1 MSPGPHAGPGPRIL
15 KVEGCGPHRAIRVS
29 LHRIARTNTP
39 DAPES
44 ALFPMSTLWR
54 NNIMDDYLKQ
64 AIELVK
70 AQSSVRVMQE
80 EEMVAMIRTL
90 ASSLKDLESGVHAE
104 EEEEAP
110 MPSPAKSIREKSITC
125 LECGKSFKLITRKH
139 LAKHGLDA
147 DSYRRK
153 WGIKSDAPLVC
164 KSIQRVRRK
173 KMKDMRLW
181 EKRHASED

>member
-1 MSPGPHAGPGPRIL
+1 
-15 KVEGCGPHRAIRVS
+15 
-29 LHRIARTNTP
+29 
-39 DAPES
+39 
-44 ALFPMSTLWR
+44 
-54 NNIMDDYLKQ
+54 MDDYLKQ

-90 ASSLKDLESGVHAE
+90 ASSLKDLESGNHVE
-104 EEEEAP
+104 EEETP
-110 MPSPAKSIREKSITC
+110 LPSPSKSIKEKSITC

-153 WGIKSDAPLVC
+153 WGIRSDVPLVC
-164 KSIQRVRRK
+164 KSIQRIRRK

-181 EKRHASED
+181 EKRHAAEN

>member
-1 MSPGPHAGPGPRIL
+1 
-15 KVEGCGPHRAIRVS
+15 
-29 LHRIARTNTP
+29 
-39 DAPES
+39 
-44 ALFPMSTLWR
+44 
-54 NNIMDDYLKQ
+54 MDDYLKQ

-90 ASSLKDLESGVHAE
+90 ASSLKNLESGIQPE
-104 EEEEAP
+104 EEDDAP
-110 MPSPAKSIREKSITC
+110 VTSPSKSIREKSITC

-147 DSYRRK
+147 DAYRRK
-153 WGIKSDAPLVC
+153 WGLKSDTPLVC

-181 EKRHASED
+181 EKRHAAEN

>member
-1 MSPGPHAGPGPRIL
+1 
-15 KVEGCGPHRAIRVS
+15 
-29 LHRIARTNTP
+29 
-39 DAPES
+39 
-44 ALFPMSTLWR
+44 
-54 NNIMDDYLKQ
+54 MDDYLKQ

-90 ASSLKDLESGVHAE
+90 ASSLKNLESGIQPE
-104 EEEEAP
+104 EEDDT
-110 MPSPAKSIREKSITC
+110 PSASPSKSIREKSITC

-147 DSYRRK
+147 DAYRRK
-153 WGIKSDAPLVC
+153 WGLKSDTPLVC

-181 EKRHASED
+181 EKRHAAEN

>member
-1 MSPGPHAGPGPRIL
+1 
-15 KVEGCGPHRAIRVS
+15 
-29 LHRIARTNTP
+29 
-39 DAPES
+39 
-44 ALFPMSTLWR
+44 
-54 NNIMDDYLKQ
+54 MDDYLKQ

-90 ASSLKDLESGVHAE
+90 AVSLKNLENNPLPENDE
-104 EEEEAP
+104 EELSLPAP
-110 MPSPAKSIREKSITC
+110 SKSIREKSITC

-139 LAKHGLDA
+139 LARHGLDA

-153 WGIKSDAPLVC
+153 WGIKSDTPLVC

-181 EKRHASED
+181 EKRHPAAEA

>member
-1 MSPGPHAGPGPRIL
+1 
-15 KVEGCGPHRAIRVS
+15 
-29 LHRIARTNTP
+29 
-39 DAPES
+39 
-44 ALFPMSTLWR
+44 
-54 NNIMDDYLKQ
+54 MDDYLKQ

-90 ASSLKDLESGVHAE
+90 ASSLKNLESGAQPEDE
-104 EEEEAP
+104 EEDLP
-110 MPSPAKSIREKSITC
+110 LPTPAKSIREKSITC
-125 LECGKSFKLITRKH
+125 MECGKSFKLITRKH

-153 WGIKSDAPLVC
+153 WGIKSDTPLVC

-173 KMKDMRLW
+173 KMKGMRLW
-181 EKRHASED
+181 EKRHPSAED

>member
-1 MSPGPHAGPGPRIL
+1 
-15 KVEGCGPHRAIRVS
+15 
-29 LHRIARTNTP
+29 
-39 DAPES
+39 
-44 ALFPMSTLWR
+44 
-54 NNIMDDYLKQ
+54 MDDYLKQ

-80 EEMVAMIRTL
+80 EEMVTMIRTL
-90 ASSLKDLESGVHAE
+90 AASLKNLETGAQPE
-104 EEEEAP
+104 EEEEITLP
-110 MPSPAKSIREKSITC
+110 TPAKSIKEKSITC

-139 LAKHGLDA
+139 LARHGLDA

-153 WGIKSDAPLVC
+153 WGIKSDTPLVC

-181 EKRHASED
+181 EKRHAAAEE

>member
-1 MSPGPHAGPGPRIL
+1 
-15 KVEGCGPHRAIRVS
+15 
-29 LHRIARTNTP
+29 
-39 DAPES
+39 
-44 ALFPMSTLWR
+44 
-54 NNIMDDYLKQ
+54 MDDYLKQ

-80 EEMVAMIRTL
+80 EEIVAMIRAL
-90 ASSLKDLESGVHAE
+90 AASLRKLEEHEAVE
-104 EEEEAP
+104 EEDAQTMAP
-110 MPSPAKSIREKSITC
+110 SRSIKEKSITC

-139 LAKHGLDA
+139 LAQHGLDA

-153 WGIKSDAPLVC
+153 WGIRSGTPLVC

-181 EKRHASED
+181 EKRHAEAPAEA

>member
-1 MSPGPHAGPGPRIL
+1 
-15 KVEGCGPHRAIRVS
+15 
-29 LHRIARTNTP
+29 
-39 DAPES
+39 
-44 ALFPMSTLWR
+44 
-54 NNIMDDYLKQ
+54 MDDYLKQ

-90 ASSLKDLESGVHAE
+90 ASSLKELESGVAPE
-104 EEEEAP
+104 EEEDAP
-110 MPSPAKSIREKSITC
+110 QIEPSKSIKEKSITC
-125 LECGKSFKLITRKH
+125 LECGKSFKLITKKH
-139 LAKHGLDA
+139 LARHGLDA

-153 WGIKSDAPLVC
+153 WGLKSDAPLVC

-181 EKRHASED
+181 EKRHAAAENAE

>member
-1 MSPGPHAGPGPRIL
+1 
-15 KVEGCGPHRAIRVS
+15 
-29 LHRIARTNTP
+29 
-39 DAPES
+39 
-44 ALFPMSTLWR
+44 
-54 NNIMDDYLKQ
+54 MDDYLKQ

-90 ASSLKDLESGVHAE
+90 ASSLKDLESNTHVDE
-104 EEEEAP
+104 EEEIP
-110 MPSPAKSIREKSITC
+110 LPSPSKSIKEKSITC

-153 WGIKSDAPLVC
+153 WGIRSDVPLVC
-164 KSIQRVRRK
+164 KSIQRLRRK

-181 EKRHASED
+181 EKRHAAEN